1 MAILCIF
8 ESNYQILLLN
18 MGKSYENL
26 LIIYYS
32 GTGNSKR
39 VSEWI
44 VEKAKEQGLRTHF
57 VSFHQFNPDDIAGFT
72 GKTLI
77 GFFSATHGF
86 NMPHSML
93 RFLFRFKLLKG
104 SDVFI
109 GNTRA
114 GMKLGKLFLPGLSGI
129 AMYFPALIMF
139 FKGYKVKAMYPVD
152 LPSNWI
158 SLHPGLRKKI
168 IDSMVEHYERLTKNF
183 AVKILAGKSVFLK
196 SFVLLPLD
204 ILVAPIAFGYYF
216 VGRYILAKT
225 FVANYNCN
233 NCMVCI
239 EQCPTKSIILSG
251 NRPYWKFTCES
262 CMKCMNYCPHRAI
275 ETAHSFVFVLVFLL
289 TVFVNPWLSGK
300 VTELVAVWLG
310 HSWMAYKVLLF
321 IVQWGIWIVTFYL
334 GYKFIHYLMRFPKLN
349 KIFTYA
355 SLTTWKFWRRYKIP
369 NPRVSARQSGV

>member
-1 MAILCIF
+1 M
-8 ESNYQILLLN
+8 EKQYD
-18 MGKSYENL
+18 NL
-26 LIIYYS
+26 LMIYYS

-44 VEKAKEQGLRTHF
+44 VKEAQVLGLKTHI
-57 VSFHQFNPDDIAGFT
+57 SSYHQFNPNDIAGYK

-114 GMKLGKLFLPGLSGI
+114 GMKLSKLFFPGLSGI
-129 AMYFPALIMF
+129 AMYFPALVMF
-139 FKGYKVKAMYPVD
+139 LKGYKIKAMYPVD

-158 SLHPGLRKKI
+158 SLHPGIRRNV
-168 IDSMVEHYERLTKNF
+168 IDSMVEHYEKLTRRF
-183 AVKILAGKSVFLK
+183 AERVLCGKRVFLK

-204 ILVAPIAFGYYF
+204 ILVAPIALGYYF
-216 VGRYILAKT
+216 VGRFILAKT

-233 NCMVCI
+233 NCGLCMN
-239 EQCPTKSIILSG
+239 QCPTKSIILEH

-262 CMKCMNYCPHRAI
+262 CMKCMNFCPERAI
-275 ETAHSFVFVLVFLL
+275 ETAHSMVFILLFLL
-289 TVFVNPWLSGK
+289 IAVVNPYLSAK
-300 VTELVAVWLG
+300 VTDLVA
-310 HSWMAYKVLLF
+310 LLF
-321 IVQWGIWIVTFYL
+321 GGSKLAFESLYLVVQWSVALAIFYL
-334 GYKFIHYLMRFPKLN
+334 GYILLHYLMRFPRIN
-349 KIFTYA
+349 KIITYTT
-355 SLTTWKFWRRYKIP
+355 LTTWKFWRRYKIP
-369 NPRVSARQSGV
+369 THVSVHPKGV

>member
-1 MAILCIF
+1 MY
-8 ESNYQILLLN
+8 N
-18 MGKSYENL
+18 NL

-44 VEKAKEQGLRTHF
+44 VQVAKERGVKIHIS
-57 VSFHQFNPDDIAGFT
+57 SFHQFNPEDIAGFE

-93 RFLFRFKLLKG
+93 RFIFRFNLLKG

-114 GMKLGKLFLPGLSGI
+114 GMKLWKIFLPGLSGI
-129 AMYFPALIMF
+129 ALHFPALVLF
-139 FKGYKVKAMYPVD
+139 FKGYKVKSMYPVD

-158 SLHPGLRKKI
+158 SLHPGLKKKV
-168 IDSMVEHYERLTKNF
+168 IDSMVVHYERLTKSY
-183 AVKILAGKSVFLK
+183 AAKILSGERVFLK

-204 ILVAPIAFGYYF
+204 MLVAPVALGYYF

-225 FVANYNCN
+225 FIANYNCN
-233 NCMVCI
+233 NCGLCI
-239 EQCPTKSIILSG
+239 GQCPTHSIILEG

-262 CMKCMNYCPHRAI
+262 CMKCMNYCPERAI
-275 ETAHSFVFVLVFLL
+275 ETAHSMVFLL
-289 TVFVNPWLSGK
+289 LFALIALVNPYLSGK
-300 VTELVAVWLG
+300 VTGFVAQWLG
-310 HSWMAYKVLLF
+310 HSRVAYEFIYFVLQWSVALF
-321 IVQWGIWIVTFYL
+321 MFFT
-334 GYKFIHYLMRFPKLN
+334 GYKLLHYLMRFPRINKL
-349 KIFTYA
+349 ITST
-355 SLTTWKFWRRYKIP
+355 SLTSWKFWRRYKIP
-369 NPRVSARQSGV
+369 GNNKHVRVDA

>member
-1 MAILCIF
+1 MDEIY
-8 ESNYQILLLN
+8 N
-18 MGKSYENL
+18 NL
-26 LIIYYS
+26 LMIYYS

-44 VEKAKEQGLRTHF
+44 VQEAKDRGMKTHMA
-57 VSFHQFNPDDIAGFT
+57 SYHQFNPEDIAGFK

-93 RFLFRFKLLKG
+93 KFLFRFKLLNG

-114 GMKLGKLFLPGLSGI
+114 GMKLWKLFLPGLSGI

-139 FKGYKVKAMYPVD
+139 FKGYKIKAMYPVD

-158 SLHPGLRKKI
+158 SLHPGLRKKV
-168 IDSMVEHYERLTKNF
+168 IDSMVVHYEKLTSRF
-183 AVKILAGKSVFLK
+183 ASKILSGNRVFLK

-204 ILVAPIAFGYYF
+204 ILVAPIAIGYYF

-225 FVANYNCN
+225 FIANYNCN
-233 NCMVCI
+233 KCGLCI
-239 EQCPTKSIILSG
+239 EQCPTKSIILEG

-262 CMKCMNYCPHRAI
+262 CMKCMNYCPERAI
-275 ETAHSFVFVLVFLL
+275 ETAHSMVFLL
-289 TVFVNPWLSGK
+289 MFALIVYVNPFLSNK
-300 VTELVAVWLG
+300 ITDFVSQWMVHSRVAFESIYFVLQWSVALV
-310 HSWMAYKVLLF
+310 LF
-321 IVQWGIWIVTFYL
+321 FA
-334 GYKFIHYLMRFPKLN
+334 GYKLLHYLMRFPRIN
-349 KIFTYA
+349 KIITYTT
-355 SLTTWKFWRRYKIP
+355 LTTWKFWRRYKISGK
-369 NPRVSARQSGV
+369 VSAHPQGV

>member
-1 MAILCIF
+1 MCKI
-8 ESNYQILLLN
+8 SNRSPMSATYN
-18 MGKSYENL
+18 NL

-44 VEKAKEQGLRTHF
+44 AGEAAKRGMRTHI
-57 VSFHQFNPDDIAGFT
+57 SSYHQFSVTDIAHFE

-93 RFLFRFKLLKG
+93 RFMFGFSELKG

-114 GMKLGKLFLPGLSGI
+114 GMKLWKIFMPGLSGI
-129 AMYFPALIMF
+129 AMYFPALIMML
-139 FKGYKVKAMYPVD
+139 KGYRIKAMYPVD

-158 SLHPGLRKKI
+158 SLHPGLRPKVV
-168 IDSMVEHYERLTKNF
+168 DSILKRCNRLTVWF
-183 AVKILAGKSVFLK
+183 ANEVLNGKPVFLK
-196 SFVLLPLD
+196 SFILLPLD
-204 ILVAPIAFGYYF
+204 LLVMPLALGYYF
-216 VGRYILAKT
+216 LGRFMIAKT
-225 FVANYNCN
+225 FVANTHCN
-233 NCMVCI
+233 NCGLCM
-239 EQCPTKSIILSG
+239 EQCPTKSIILSD

-275 ETAHSFVFVLVFLL
+275 ETAHSLVFVLLAVLILL
-289 TVFVNPWLSGK
+289 VNPALSK
-300 VTELVAVWLG
+300 
-310 HSWMAYKVLLF
+310 
-321 IVQWGIWIVTFYL
+321 GIAGFAS
-334 GYKFIHYLMRFPKLN
+334 HYLNNSQLASGFLYYLLQWSIAFVMFMVGYRLLHFVMRFPLLN
-349 KIFTYA
+349 RLINYT

-369 NPRVSARQSGV
+369 KKQVPLQP

>member
-1 MAILCIF
+1 M
-8 ESNYQILLLN
+8 EKKYD
-18 MGKSYENL
+18 NL

-44 VEKAKEQGLRTHF
+44 VQEAHSRGMKTHI
-57 VSFHQFNPDDIAGFT
+57 SSYHKFNPDDITDFK
-72 GKTLI
+72 GKTLL

-93 RFLFRFKLLKG
+93 KFLFRFNLLKG

-114 GMKLGKLFLPGLSGI
+114 GMKLSKLFLPGLSGI

-158 SLHPGLRKKI
+158 SLHPGIRRKV
-168 IDSMVEHYERLTKNF
+168 IDSMVEHYERLTKAF
-183 AVKILAGKSVFLK
+183 ATKVLSGKHVFLK

-204 ILVAPIAFGYYF
+204 ILVAPIALGYYF
-216 VGRYILAKT
+216 VGRFILAKT

-233 NCMVCI
+233 NCGLCI
-239 EQCPTKSIILSG
+239 EQCPTQSIILEH

-262 CMKCMNYCPHRAI
+262 CMKCMNYCPERAI
-275 ETAHSFVFVLVFLL
+275 ETAHSMVFLL
-289 TVFVNPWLSGK
+289 LFALSAFVNPYLSSK
-300 VTELVAVWLG
+300 VTDLVA
-310 HSWMAYKVLLF
+310 LLF
-321 IVQWGIWIVTFYL
+321 NGSKIAFESFYFVVQWSVALIFFFL
-334 GYKFIHYLMRFPKLN
+334 GYKFLHYLMRFPRIN
-349 KIFTYA
+349 KIITYTT
-355 SLTTWKFWRRYKIP
+355 LTTWKFWRRYKIP
-369 NPRVSARQSGV
+369 TNVSAHSQSV

>member
-1 MAILCIF
+1 M
-8 ESNYQILLLN
+8 EKNYD
-18 MGKSYENL
+18 NL

-44 VEKAKEQGLRTHF
+44 VEEAHRRGMKTHI
-57 VSFHQFNPDDIAGFT
+57 SSYHQFNPEDAEDLKGN
-72 GKTLI
+72 TLI

-93 RFLFRFKLLKG
+93 KFLFRFKLLKG

-114 GMKLGKLFLPGLSGI
+114 GMKLSKLFLPGLSGI

-158 SLHPGLRKKI
+158 SLHPGIRRKV
-168 IDSMVEHYERLTKNF
+168 IDSMVEHYERLTKAF
-183 AVKILAGKSVFLK
+183 ATKVLSGKHVFLK

-204 ILVAPIAFGYYF
+204 ILVAPIALGYYF
-216 VGRYILAKT
+216 VGRFILAKT

-233 NCMVCI
+233 NCGICM
-239 EQCPTKSIILSG
+239 EQCPTQSIILEH

-262 CMKCMNYCPHRAI
+262 CMKCMNYCPERAI
-275 ETAHSFVFVLVFLL
+275 ETAHSMVFLL
-289 TVFVNPWLSGK
+289 LFALSAVVNPYLSAK
-300 VTELVAVWLG
+300 VTDLVA
-310 HSWMAYKVLLF
+310 LLF
-321 IVQWGIWIVTFYL
+321 NGSKIAFESFYFVVQWSVALIFFFL
-334 GYKFIHYLMRFPKLN
+334 GYKFLHYLMRFPRIN
-349 KIFTYA
+349 KIITYTT
-355 SLTTWKFWRRYKIP
+355 LTTWKFWRRYKIP
-369 NPRVSARQSGV
+369 TNVSAHSKSV

>member
-1 MAILCIF
+1 MAT
-8 ESNYQILLLN
+8 NYDN
-18 MGKSYENL
+18 F

-44 VEKAKEQGLRTHF
+44 VQEAGHRGMKTHI
-57 VSFHQFNPDDIAGFT
+57 SSYHQFNPDDISDFS

-93 RFLFRFKLLKG
+93 KFLFRFKLLKG

-114 GMKLGKLFLPGLSGI
+114 GMKLSKLFLPGLSGI

-158 SLHPGLRKKI
+158 SLHPGIRRKVVV
-168 IDSMVEHYERLTKNF
+168 SMVEHYEKLTKRF
-183 AVKILAGKSVFLK
+183 ASKVLSGERVFLK

-204 ILVAPIAFGYYF
+204 ILVAPVGIGYYF
-216 VGRYILAKT
+216 VGRFILAKT
-225 FVANYNCN
+225 FIANYKCN
-233 NCMVCI
+233 NCGICV
-239 EQCPTKSIILSG
+239 EQCPTKSIIIYN

-262 CMKCMNYCPHRAI
+262 CMKCMNYCPQRAI
-275 ETAHSFVFVLVFLL
+275 ETAHSMVFIILL
-289 TVFVNPWLSGK
+289 SLSIFVNPYLSDR
-300 VTELVAVWLG
+300 VTEMVALWFNESRVAFE
-310 HSWMAYKVLLF
+310 SFYFM
-321 IVQWGIWIVTFYL
+321 VQWSVTLIFFWG
-334 GYKFIHYLMRFPKLN
+334 GYKLLHYLMRYPRIN
-349 KIFTYA
+349 KIITYTT
-355 SLTTWKFWRRYKIP
+355 LTTWKFWRRYKIP
-369 NPRVSARQSGV
+369 PNVAKQV

>member
-1 MAILCIF
+1 MAF
-8 ESNYQILLLN
+8 STMEKKYN
-18 MGKSYENL
+18 NL
-26 LIIYYS
+26 LMIYYS

-39 VSEWI
+39 VSEWMMQEAQDRGMKTYI
-44 VEKAKEQGLRTHF
+44 T
-57 VSFHQFNPDDIAGFT
+57 SYHQFNQEDIKDFSGS
-72 GKTLI
+72 TLI

-93 RFLFRFKLLKG
+93 RFLFRFKILKG

-158 SLHPGLRKKI
+158 SLHPGLRKKVVF
-168 IDSMVEHYERLTKNF
+168 SMVEHYHRLTKNF
-183 AVKILAGKSVFLK
+183 AGKVLSGERVFLK

-233 NCMVCI
+233 NCGICMQ
-239 EQCPTKSIILSG
+239 QCPTKSIILSG

-262 CMKCMNYCPHRAI
+262 CMKCMNYCPQRAI
-275 ETAHSFVFVLVFLL
+275 ETAHSLVFAILFLMSLL
-289 TVFVNPWLSGK
+289 VNPWLSATVSGWFEPWALGDCWLEK
-300 VTELVAVWLG
+300 SIYFVIHASVTI
-310 HSWMAYKVLLF
+310 S
-321 IVQWGIWIVTFYL
+321 IFYL
-334 GYKFIHYLMRFPKLN
+334 GYRLLHFLMRFPKVN
-349 KIFTYA
+349 KLITYT
-355 SLTTWKFWRRYKIP
+355 SFTTWKFWRRYKMP
-369 NPRVSARQSGV
+369 ASAAFHAKNTFN

>member
-1 MAILCIF
+1 M
-8 ESNYQILLLN
+8 ETPYN
-18 MGKSYENL
+18 NL

-44 VEKAKEQGLRTHF
+44 ADEADKQGLKTYI
-57 VSFHQFNPDDIAGFT
+57 SSYHQFDPLSVAEFS

-93 RFLFRFKLLKG
+93 KFLFRFEILKN

-114 GMKLGKLFLPGLSGI
+114 GMKLWKLFMPGLSGI

-139 FKGYKVKAMYPVD
+139 FKGYKIRAMYPVD

-158 SLHPGLRKKI
+158 SLHPGVQKKI
-168 IDSMVEHYERLTKNF
+168 AVSMVGHCEKLTRNF
-183 AVKILAGKSVFLK
+183 AIKVLSGKRVFLR

-233 NCMVCI
+233 NCGLCI
-239 EQCPTKSIILSG
+239 EQCPTKSIILSH
-251 NRPYWKFTCES
+251 NRPYWKFSCES
-262 CMKCMNYCPHRAI
+262 CMKCMNYCPERAI
-275 ETAHSFVFVLVFLL
+275 ETAHSMVFLL
-289 TVFVNPWLSGK
+289 LFVLTVVINPYLSTK
-300 VTELVAVWLG
+300 VTDFVAVAFRG
-310 HSWMAYKVLLF
+310 SRIAFESFYFM
-321 IVQWGIWIVTFYL
+321 VQWSVALLLFYL
-334 GYKFIHYLMRFPKLN
+334 GYKLLHLLMRFPLIN
-349 KIFTYA
+349 RLITYT

-369 NPRVSARQSGV
+369 RKASVSDK